1 MARGVVCYLLDS
13 TNGDSLF
20 WWALMADR
28 PWGSRE
34 AETEDD
40 SVRSP
45 GSSRIKVLWPGGSK
59 RATQSGLWTGV
70 AFFDLSWR
78 MGACAGYSDGSN
90 FPFA

>member
-1 MARGVVCYLLDS
+1 VARGVVCYLLDS

-40 SVRSP
+40 SVRSAR
-45 GSSRIKVLWPGGSK
+45 SSRTQVPRRGECE
-59 RATQSGLWTGV
+59 ATRRLG
-70 AFFDLSWR
+70 
-78 MGACAGYSDGSN
+78 
-90 FPFA
+90 